1 MKGFVKWKYVTVT
14 FSFLFFSFFF
24 FTWFMFYSKELLH
37 DFDSQID
44 NCIDLFLTNLNCS
57 WNLLE
62 KGEITIIF
70 QRNFQLEYTW
80 NCFFHVH
87 KFSSFSRRNLRNF
100 VFIFDHFVDLFL
112 VSPLLP
118 RPETKNGHTSWKMIV
133 FKWLPCRKIRG
144 TLEILSYLHINGS
157 NHCTNSTLIE

>member
-1 MKGFVKWKYVTVT
+1 MIYV
-14 FSFLFFSFFF
+14 LFKRIT
-24 FTWFMFYSKELLH
+24 TWFWFSDRYLGKKKLHRSILNESK
-37 DFDSQID
+37 
-44 NCIDLFLTNLNCS
+44 LFMKFTREGGNNS
-57 WNLLE
+57 Y
-62 KGEITIIF
+62 F
-70 QRNFQLEYTW
+70 HRNFQLEYTW

-133 FKWLPCRKIRG
+133 FKWLPCRQIKG

>member
-1 MKGFVKWKYVTVT
+1 MIYV
-14 FSFLFFSFFF
+14 LFKRIT
-24 FTWFMFYSKELLH
+24 TWFWFSDRYLGNK
-37 DFDSQID
+37 

-62 KGEITIIF
+62 KGENNSYF
-70 QRNFQLEYTW
+70 HRNFQLEYTW

-133 FKWLPCRKIRG
+133 FKWLPCRQIKG

>member
-1 MKGFVKWKYVTVT
+1 
-14 FSFLFFSFFF
+14 
-24 FTWFMFYSKELLH
+24 MFYSKELLH

-44 NCIDLFLTNLNCS
+44 ISVKKKLHRSILNESKLFMKFTREGGSNS
-57 WNLLE
+57 Y
-62 KGEITIIF
+62 F
-70 QRNFQLEYTW
+70 HRNFQLEYTW

-133 FKWLPCRKIRG
+133 FKWLPCRQIKG